1 MEALE
6 LDDAFETELEIELQ
20 MVRDATLLVASGAAR
35 RVVVANLRHGRV
47 IAEPAREFA
56 ADIGIEVESIATAD
70 PRRIDL
76 AAVRPAHAALLDISA

>member
-20 MVRDATLLVASGAAR
+20 MIRDAALLVASGAAR
-35 RVVVANLRHGRV
+35 RVVVANLQHGRV
-47 IAEPAREFA
+47 IAEPARAFA
-56 ADIGIEVESIATAD
+56 ADVGILVESIPTAD

-76 AAVRPAHAALLDISA
+76 AAVRPVPTPFDRLA